1 MPDGELDD
9 PDSFYQ
15 QLDSSEPNTARL
27 TNPLNKRLAPMVEY
41 ERASCAVM
49 HSVAESTP
57 ARADRMIPLTNE
69 DQSSRLHMQRRP
81 RALTL
86 HRLPEAV
93 NIHGRCS
100 MSSI

>member
-41 ERASCAVM
+41 ERARDSCAVI

-57 ARADRMIPLTNE
+57 ARAGRMVPL
-69 DQSSRLHMQRRP
+69 
-81 RALTL
+81 
-86 HRLPEAV
+86 
-93 NIHGRCS
+93 IH
-100 MSSI
+100 